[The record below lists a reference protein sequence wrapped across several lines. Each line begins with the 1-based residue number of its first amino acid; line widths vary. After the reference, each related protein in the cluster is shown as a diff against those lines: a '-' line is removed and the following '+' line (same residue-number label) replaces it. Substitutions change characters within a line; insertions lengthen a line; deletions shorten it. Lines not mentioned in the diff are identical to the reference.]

1 MSGTTSYREIPIGP
15 RVCVDVPEIMNR
27 PTGRP
32 LPNWGQ
38 VNRRMNVSERMI
50 FSILK
55 KLGVRVIPS
64 VVIER
69 WEVDFLLP
77 DQSAIVEVDGPSYHT
92 RSDATRRDRAQDARF
107 HELGFVPIHC
117 WTTDL
122 HTEGGEDKILKHV
135 VERLY
140 RERGVILPIRRLRRF
155 ARYYRDLGMKDD

>member
-1 MSGTTSYREIPIGP
+1 
-15 RVCVDVPEIMNR
+15 
-27 PTGRP
+27 
-32 LPNWGQ
+32 
-38 VNRRMNVSERMI
+38 MI